1 MATKKKAT
9 KSAAKPA
16 TKPAKGKIAL
26 TASGRA
32 EVAAV
37 RAEIAAAAK
46 PAKAA
51 KRSRATGNPR
61 GRPPRAEAVATN
73 QVRVKFTDSE
83 RDEIDR
89 KCLKIGISMAEAVRL
104 GLVKVGVLSA

>member
-9 KSAAKPA
+9 KA
-16 TKPAKGKIAL
+16 TKPAMKPVKGKVAL
-26 TASGRA
+26 TASG
-32 EVAAV
+32 

-46 PAKAA
+46 PARPA

-61 GRPPRAEAVATN
+61 GRPPRADGTATN

-83 RDEIDR
+83 RDEIER
-89 KCLKIGISMAEAVRL
+89 KCLKLGLSMAEAVRL
-104 GLVKVGVLSA
+104 GLIKIGALSA